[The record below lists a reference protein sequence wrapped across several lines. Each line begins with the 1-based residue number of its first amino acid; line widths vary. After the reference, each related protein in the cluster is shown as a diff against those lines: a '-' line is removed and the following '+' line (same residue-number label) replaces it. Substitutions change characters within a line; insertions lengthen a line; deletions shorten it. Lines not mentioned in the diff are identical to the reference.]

1 MPIVTPQQ
9 AQYYAHLLTSRSV
22 GDRLESLSQSLLS
35 AAVDINPHQVE
46 AALFAFRSPLSKGV
60 VLADEVGLGKTIEA
74 GLVIG
79 QYWAVGKRKII
90 VVCPASL
97 RKQWSAEL
105 TDKFGLP
112 NIIVDSRNFRQ
123 VGFGKNRIVVCS
135 YNFVARYK
143 VDILRRGFEL
153 AVVDEA
159 HKLRN
164 VYRQSA
170 KTAIAV
176 RDALSGTQKLLL
188 TATPF
193 QNSLMEL
200 YGLVS
205 IINPTLFGSEKA
217 FRSTYARGEENAEL
231 RRRIAPLFTRTLRRD
246 VREYINYTNRHALTQ
261 KFQAT
266 DTEQQLYS
274 ELSDF
279 LRRDDIYSV
288 PTQQRKLTTMIVRK
302 ILASSTYALIFTLT
316 HIRQRLQR
324 MLTTLRVEPL
334 IPDELIEA
342 ASEETELFEPFS
354 SASGEQT
361 CLLSRAA
368 EWCYGVE
375 PDELLEEDIA
385 EAAEES
391 DEVNPIRLKAE
402 IAILDRFIEM
412 ARGIDHDSKSDA
424 LLKALTKA
432 FKQQAAEGAPRK
444 AIIFTESTRTQ
455 DYLVRYLEAHGYA
468 GRLVIFNGRSSDPQT
483 TDIYN
488 RWCRRHPDRV
498 SGVRTADRRAA
509 VVDYFEHQADIMI
522 ATEAAAEGLNLQFCS
537 LVVNYDLPWNP
548 QRIEQRIGRCHRYG
562 QKHDVVVVNFI
573 NTRNFADVRVFNL
586 LSDKFHLFDD
596 VFGASDEVLG
606 RVDSLDI
613 ESRIYDI
620 YQQCRTEAEIQAAF
634 HKLQADMQAEID
646 ERMDSVRQEVLDHFD
661 IDVQEHLRMTHDT
674 TGLFLNR
681 YEYLFWELTKYVLHA
696 DASFDDEQH
705 TFHLQRKVAGCP
717 AGLYRLFSQQ
727 GDGIAYRLSH
737 PLAQHVLREALTL
750 PVNANGA
757 LSFSPQATKLN
768 VQMPDDLRYRSG
780 WLLLSRLQVD
790 SLDEEQ
796 HLLFTAFTDDGRFL
810 TQEECE
816 RLMLLGAQASLP
828 VFELTNEIQ
837 QKLQSNQQQHT
848 TATLHEIDSR
858 NTAYFRQEEER
869 IFNWERDMVDGLEV
883 EIKTIKNEI
892 LRTEREARNA
902 QTVAEK
908 LTLEKKVD
916 ELKRRRRRLRSEL
929 EEREDEVSEQRK
941 TMIRDLE
948 RRMIQNTAS
957 QDLFTI
963 RFTIE

>member
-1 MPIVTPQQ
+1 MPIITPYQ
-9 AQYYAHLLTSRSV
+9 AKYYAQMLTSRSV

-46 AALFAFRSPLSKGV
+46 AALFAFKSPLSKGV

-79 QYWAVGKRKII
+79 QYWAAGKRNII
-90 VVCPASL
+90 IVCPAAL

-105 TDKFGLP
+105 TEKFGLP
-112 NIIVDSRNFRQ
+112 NIIVDSRNYRQ
-123 VGFGKNRIVVCS
+123 TGFGNRCIVICS

-143 VDILRRGFEL
+143 VDILRQGFEL

-164 VYRQSA
+164 VYRSSA

-176 RDALSGTQKLLL
+176 SDALCGSKKLLL

-205 IINPTLFGSEKA
+205 IINPQLFGSEKT
-217 FRSTYARGEENAEL
+217 FRATYGKGDELPEL

-246 VREYINYTNRHALTQ
+246 VKEYINYTNRHALTQ

-266 DTEQQLYS
+266 DSEQQLYS
-274 ELSDF
+274 ELSEF

-288 PTQQRKLTTMIVRK
+288 PTQQRKLTTMIIRK

-316 HIRQRLQR
+316 HIQQRLQR
-324 MLTTLRVEPL
+324 MLKTLQVERFDPE
-334 IPDELIEA
+334 ELVDVA
-342 ASEETELFEPFS
+342 AEETEL
-354 SASGEQT
+354 
-361 CLLSRAA
+361 
-368 EWCYGVE
+368 YE
-375 PDELLEEDIA
+375 PDELLEEDIV
-385 EAAEES
+385 EGEE
-391 DEVNPIRLKAE
+391 EVNPVKLKAE
-402 IAILDRFIEM
+402 IAQIDRFIEM

-424 LLKALTKA
+424 LLKALAKA
-432 FKQQAAEGAPRK
+432 FKQQAEEGAPRK

-455 DYLVRYLEAHGYA
+455 TYLVQFLEAHGYA
-468 GRLVIFNGRSSDPQT
+468 GRLVIFNGRASDPQT

-498 SGVRTADRRAA
+498 SGVKTADRRAA

-537 LVVNYDLPWNP
+537 LVANYDLPWNP

-620 YQQCRTEAEIQAAF
+620 YQQCRTEAEIKAAF
-634 HKLQADMQAEID
+634 SRLQADMQAEID
-646 ERMDSVRQEVLDHFD
+646 ERMDSVRHEVLENFD

-681 YEYLFWELTKYVLHA
+681 YEYIFWELTKYVLHA
-696 DASFDDEQH
+696 DATFNDEQH
-705 TFHLQRKVAGCP
+705 TFMLKRPVAGSP
-717 AGLYRLFSQQ
+717 SGLYRLFSQQ

-737 PLAQHVLREALTL
+737 PLAQHVLNEALTT
-750 PVNANGA
+750 PVDTTGT
-757 LSFSPQATKLN
+757 LTFSPTTTQLN
-768 VQMPDDLRYRSG
+768 VQLPDDLRYRSG

-796 HLLFTAFTDDGRFL
+796 HLLFTSFTDDGRYL

-816 RLMLLGAQASLP
+816 RLMLLSGTQASSP
-828 VFELTNEIQ
+828 AAIEKATQE
-837 QKLQSNQQQHT
+837 KLQSNQQQHT
-848 TATLHEIDSR
+848 TATLREIDSR
-858 NTAYFRQEEER
+858 NTTYFKQEEDR
-869 IFNWERDMVDGLEV
+869 IFAWEHDMVDSLEM
-883 EIKTIKNEI
+883 EIKSIRNDI
-892 LRTEREARNA
+892 LRAERDARNA

-908 LTLEKKVD
+908 LTLEKKVE
-916 ELKRRRRRLRSEL
+916 ELKRKRRRLRNEL

-948 RRMIQNTAS
+948 KRMIQNTAS

-963 RFTIE
+963 RFTID

>member
-1 MPIVTPQQ
+1 MPTITAYQ
-9 AQYYAHLLTSRSV
+9 AQYYAQLLTSRSV

-46 AALFAFRSPLSKGV
+46 AALFAFKSPLSKGV

-79 QYWAVGKRKII
+79 QYWAAGKRNII
-90 VVCPASL
+90 IVCPAAL

-105 TDKFGLP
+105 TNKFGLP
-112 NIIVDSRNFRQ
+112 NIIVDSRNYRQ
-123 VGFGKNRIVVCS
+123 TGFGNRCIVICS

-143 VDILRRGFEL
+143 VDILRQGFEL

-164 VYRQSA
+164 VYRSSA

-176 RDALSGTQKLLL
+176 SDALSGSKKLLL

-205 IINPTLFGSEKA
+205 IINPQLFGSEKT
-217 FRSTYARGEENAEL
+217 FRATYGKGDELPEL

-246 VREYINYTNRHALTQ
+246 VKEYINYTNRHALTQ

-266 DTEQQLYS
+266 DSEQQLYS
-274 ELSDF
+274 ELSEF

-288 PTQQRKLTTMIVRK
+288 PTQQRKLTTMIIRK

-316 HIRQRLQR
+316 HIQQRLQR
-324 MLTTLRVEPL
+324 MLKTLQVERFDPE
-334 IPDELIEA
+334 ELVDISA
-342 ASEETELFEPFS
+342 EETEL
-354 SASGEQT
+354 
-361 CLLSRAA
+361 
-368 EWCYGVE
+368 YE
-375 PDELLEEDIA
+375 PDELLEEDIV
-385 EAAEES
+385 EGEE
-391 DEVNPIRLKAE
+391 EVNPVKLKAE
-402 IAILDRFIEM
+402 IAQIDRFIEM

-424 LLKALTKA
+424 LLKALAKA
-432 FKQQAAEGAPRK
+432 FKQQAEEGAPRK

-455 DYLVRYLEAHGYA
+455 TYLVQFLEAHGYA
-468 GRLVIFNGRSSDPQT
+468 GRLVIFNGRASDPQT
-483 TDIYN
+483 TDVYN

-498 SGVRTADRRAA
+498 SGVKTADRRAA
-509 VVDYFEHQADIMI
+509 VVYYFEHQADIMI

-620 YQQCRTEAEIQAAF
+620 YQQCRTEAEIKAAF
-634 HKLQADMQAEID
+634 SRLQADMQAEID
-646 ERMDSVRQEVLDHFD
+646 ERMDSVRHEVLENFD

-681 YEYLFWELTKYVLHA
+681 YEYIFWELTKYVLHV
-696 DASFDDEQH
+696 DATFNDEQH
-705 TFHLQRKVAGCP
+705 TFMLKKPVAGSP
-717 AGLYRLFSQQ
+717 SGLYRLFSQQ

-737 PLAQHVLREALTL
+737 PLAQHVLNEALTT
-750 PVNANGA
+750 PVDATGT
-757 LSFSPQATKLN
+757 LTFSPTTTQLN
-768 VQMPDDLRYRSG
+768 VQLPDDLRYRSG

-796 HLLFTAFTDDGRFL
+796 HLLFTAFTDDGRYL

-816 RLMLLGAQASLP
+816 RLMLLSGTQASSP
-828 VFELTNEIQ
+828 AAIEKATQE
-837 QKLQSNQQQHT
+837 KLQSNQQQHT
-848 TATLHEIDSR
+848 TATLREIDSR
-858 NTAYFRQEEER
+858 NTTYFKQEEDR
-869 IFNWERDMVDGLEV
+869 IFAWEHDMVDSLEM
-883 EIKTIKNEI
+883 EIKSIRNDI
-892 LRTEREARNA
+892 LRAERDARNA

-908 LTLEKKVD
+908 LTLEKKVE
-916 ELKRRRRRLRSEL
+916 ELKRKRRRLRNEL

-948 RRMIQNTAS
+948 KRMIQNTAS
-957 QDLFTI
+957 QDLFAI

>member
-1 MPIVTPQQ
+1 MPIITPQQ
-9 AQYYAHLLTSRSV
+9 AKYYAQLLTSRSV

-79 QYWAVGKRKII
+79 QYWAAGKRNII
-90 VVCPASL
+90 IVCPAAL

-112 NIIVDSRNFRQ
+112 NIIVDSRNYRQ
-123 VGFGKNRIVVCS
+123 VGFGKRCIVICS

-143 VDILRRGFEL
+143 VDILRQGFEL

-164 VYRQSA
+164 VYRSSA

-176 RDALSGTQKLLL
+176 SDALSGSKKLLL

-205 IINPTLFGSEKA
+205 IINPQLFGSEKS
-217 FRSTYARGEENAEL
+217 FRATYGKGDELPEL

-266 DTEQQLYS
+266 DIEQQLYS
-274 ELSDF
+274 ELSEF
-279 LRRDDIYSV
+279 LRRDDIYSI
-288 PTQQRKLTTMIVRK
+288 PSQQRKLTTMIIRK

-316 HIRQRLQR
+316 HISQRLQR
-324 MLTTLRVEPL
+324 MLKTLQVERLNPE
-334 IPDELIEA
+334 ELVDIA
-342 ASEETELFEPFS
+342 AEETELYEP
-354 SASGEQT
+354 E
-361 CLLSRAA
+361 
-368 EWCYGVE
+368 
-375 PDELLEEDIA
+375 ELLDEDVVDDN
-385 EAAEES
+385 E
-391 DEVNPIRLKAE
+391 EVNPIKLKAE
-402 IAILDRFIEM
+402 ITQIERFIEM

-432 FKQQAAEGAPRK
+432 FKQQAVEGAPRK

-455 DYLVRYLEAHGYA
+455 AYLVQFLEAHGYA
-468 GRLVIFNGRSSDPQT
+468 GRLVIFNGRATDPQT

-488 RWCRRHPDRV
+488 RWCRLHPDRV
-498 SGVRTADRRAA
+498 SGVKTADRRAA

-620 YQQCRTEAEIQAAF
+620 YQQCRTEAEIKAAF
-634 HKLQADMQAEID
+634 SRLQADMQAEID
-646 ERMDSVRQEVLDHFD
+646 ERLDSVRHEVLENFD

-681 YEYLFWELTKYVLHA
+681 YEYIFWELTKYVLHA
-696 DASFDDEQH
+696 DATFNDEQH
-705 TFHLQRKVAGCP
+705 TFILQKPMAGSP

-737 PLAQHVLREALTL
+737 PLAQHVLTEALTIL
-750 PVNANGA
+750 FDTAGT
-757 LSFSPQATKLN
+757 LRFSPSTTRLN
-768 VQMPDDLRYRSG
+768 VQLPDDLRYRSG
-780 WLLLSRLQVD
+780 WMLLSCLQVD

-810 TQEECE
+810 TQEQCE
-816 RLMLLGAQASLP
+816 RLMLLGATTESPQT
-828 VFELTNEIQ
+828 LTSEVQ

-848 TATLHEIDSR
+848 SATLREIDSR
-858 NTAYFRQEEER
+858 NTTYFKQEEDR
-869 IFNWERDMVDGLEV
+869 IFAWEHDMVDSLEV
-883 EIKTIKNEI
+883 EIKSIRNEI
-892 LRTEREARNA
+892 LRAERDARNA

-908 LTLEKKVD
+908 LTLEKKVE
-916 ELKRRRRRLRSEL
+916 ELKRKRRRLRNEL

-948 RRMIQNTAS
+948 KRMIQSTAS

-963 RFTIE
+963 RFTID

>member
-1 MPIVTPQQ
+1 MPIITPYQ
-9 AQYYAHLLTSRSV
+9 AKYYAQMLTSRSV

-79 QYWAVGKRKII
+79 QYWASGKRKII
-90 VVCPASL
+90 VVCPAAL

-112 NIIVDSRNFRQ
+112 NIIVDSRNYRTT
-123 VGFGKNRIVVCS
+123 GFGKKSIVVCS

-143 VDILRRGFEL
+143 VDILRQGFEL

-164 VYRQSA
+164 VYRSSA

-176 RDALSGTQKLLL
+176 RDALDGTKKLLL

-205 IINPTLFGSEKA
+205 IINPQLFGSEKS
-217 FRSTYARGEENAEL
+217 FRATYGKGDELPEL

-246 VREYINYTNRHALTQ
+246 VKEYINYTNRHALTQ
-261 KFQAT
+261 KFSAT
-266 DTEQQLYS
+266 DVEQQLYS

-279 LRRDDIYSV
+279 LRCDDIYSV
-288 PTQQRKLTTMIVRK
+288 PAQQRRLTTMIIRK
-302 ILASSTYALIFTLT
+302 ILASSTFALIFTLT

-324 MLTTLRVEPL
+324 MLKSLHYEQFNPE
-334 IPDELIEA
+334 ELVDIEA
-342 ASEETELFEPFS
+342 DENELYENEE
-354 SASGEQT
+354 
-361 CLLSRAA
+361 
-368 EWCYGVE
+368 V
-375 PDELLEEDIA
+375 LEEDFVDDF
-385 EAAEES
+385 
-391 DEVNPIRLKAE
+391 DEVNPTRLKAE
-402 IAILDRFIEM
+402 IALIDRFIEM

-432 FKQQAAEGAPRK
+432 FKQQAEEGAARK

-455 DYLVRYLEAHGYA
+455 AYLVQFLETHGYA
-468 GRLVIFNGRSSDPQT
+468 GKIVTFNGRASDPQT

-488 RWCRRHPDRV
+488 HWCRRYPERV

-562 QKHDVVVVNFI
+562 QKYDVVVVNFI
-573 NTRNFADVRVFNL
+573 NTRNFADVRVFKL
-586 LSDKFHLFDD
+586 LSEKFHLFDD

-613 ESRIYDI
+613 ESRIYEI
-620 YQQCRTEAEIQAAF
+620 YQQCRTEEEIKVAF
-634 HKLQADMQAEID
+634 NRLQKDMQSEID
-646 ERMDSVRQEVLDHFD
+646 ERMDTVRHEVLEHFD
-661 IDVQEHLRMTHDT
+661 IDVQEHLRMTHDS

-681 YEYLFWELTKYVLHA
+681 YEYLFWELTKYVLHSLA
-696 DASFDDEQH
+696 DFDDEQH
-705 TFHLQRKVAGCP
+705 TFTLHHSLAGCQ

-737 PLAQHVLREALTL
+737 PLAQHVLHKAITL
-750 PVNANGA
+750 PLDANGM
-757 LSFSPQATKLN
+757 LTFSPAATRLN
-768 VQMPDDLRYRSG
+768 VQMPDDLRYHSG
-780 WLLLSRLQVD
+780 WMLLSRLQVD

-796 HLLFTAFTDDGRFL
+796 HLLFTAVTDEGRFL
-810 TQEECE
+810 TQEESE
-816 RLMLLGAQASLP
+816 RLMLLVAQTSKP
-828 VFELTNEIQ
+828 VAVTDKVKQ
-837 QKLQSNQQQHT
+837 QLQSNQQQHA
-848 TATLHEIDSR
+848 TATLRDIENR
-858 NTAYFRQEEER
+858 NTQYFKLEEER
-869 IFNWERDMVDGLEV
+869 IFNWEHDMLDSLEV
-883 EIKTIKNEI
+883 EIKAVRNEI

-902 QTVAEK
+902 ETMAEK

-916 ELKRRRRRLRSEL
+916 ELKRKRRRLRGEL
-929 EEREDEVSEQRK
+929 EDREDEVSQQRK
-941 TMIRDLE
+941 NMIHELE
-948 RRMIQNTAS
+948 RRMIKTSNK
-957 QDLFTI
+957 QDLFII

>member
-9 AQYYAHLLTSRSV
+9 AQYYAQLLTSRSV

-105 TDKFGLP
+105 TDKFGIP
-112 NIIVDSRNFRQ
+112 NIIVDSRNYRQ
-123 VGFGKNRIVVCS
+123 VGFGNRTIVVCS

-324 MLTTLRVEPL
+324 MLTTLKVEPL

-342 ASEETELFEPFS
+342 AAEETEI
-354 SASGEQT
+354 
-361 CLLSRAA
+361 
-368 EWCYGVE
+368 YE

-385 EAAEES
+385 EAAEDS
-391 DEVNPIRLKAE
+391 DEVNPVRLKAE
-402 IAILDRFIEM
+402 IATLDRFIEM
-412 ARGIDHDSKSDA
+412 ARSIDHDSKSDA

-488 RWCRRHPDRV
+488 RWCRLHPDRV

-620 YQQCRTEAEIQAAF
+620 YQQCRTEEEIKRAF
-634 HKLQADMQAEID
+634 QKLQTDMQAEID
-646 ERMDSVRQEVLDHFD
+646 ERMDTVRQEVLDHFD

-681 YEYLFWELTKYVLHA
+681 HEYIFWELTKYVLHSVA
-696 DASFDDEQH
+696 TFDDEQH
-705 TFHLQRKVAGCP
+705 TFHLQRSVAGCP

-737 PLAQHVLREALTL
+737 PLAQHVLHEALTL
-750 PVNANGA
+750 PVDANGA
-757 LSFSPQATKLN
+757 LTFSPHATKLN

-828 VFELTNEIQ
+828 VSEPTKETQ
-837 QKLQSNQQQHT
+837 EKLQSNQQQHT

-916 ELKRRRRRLRSEL
+916 ELKRRRRRLRSDL
-929 EEREDEVSEQRK
+929 EEREDEVGEQRK

>member
-1 MPIVTPQQ
+1 MSIITPQQ
-9 AQYYAHLLTSRSV
+9 AQYYAQLLTSRSV

-74 GLVIG
+74 GLVMG
-79 QYWAVGKRKII
+79 QYWAAGKRNII
-90 VVCPASL
+90 IVCPAAL

-112 NIIVDSRNFRQ
+112 NIIVDSRNYRQ
-123 VGFGKNRIVVCS
+123 VGFGKRCIVICS

-143 VDILRRGFEL
+143 VDILRQGFEL

-164 VYRQSA
+164 VYRSSA

-176 RDALSGTQKLLL
+176 RDALSGSKKLLL

-205 IINPTLFGSEKA
+205 IINPQLFGSEKS
-217 FRSTYARGEENAEL
+217 FRATYGKGDELPEL

-266 DTEQQLYS
+266 DIEQQLYS
-274 ELSDF
+274 ELSEF
-279 LRRDDIYSV
+279 LRRDDIYSI
-288 PTQQRKLTTMIVRK
+288 PSQQRKLTTMIIRK

-316 HIRQRLQR
+316 HISQRLQR
-324 MLTTLRVEPL
+324 MLKTLQVERLNPE
-334 IPDELIEA
+334 ELVDIA
-342 ASEETELFEPFS
+342 AEETELYEP
-354 SASGEQT
+354 E
-361 CLLSRAA
+361 
-368 EWCYGVE
+368 
-375 PDELLEEDIA
+375 ELLDEDVVDDN
-385 EAAEES
+385 E
-391 DEVNPIRLKAE
+391 EVNPVKLKAE
-402 IAILDRFIEM
+402 ITQIERFIEM

-432 FKQQAAEGAPRK
+432 FKQQAVEGAPRK

-455 DYLVRYLEAHGYA
+455 AYLVQFLDAHGYA
-468 GRLVIFNGRSSDPQT
+468 GRLVIFNGRATDPQT
-483 TDIYN
+483 TEIYN
-488 RWCRRHPDRV
+488 RWCRLHPDRV
-498 SGVRTADRRAA
+498 SGVKTADRRAA

-522 ATEAAAEGLNLQFCS
+522 STEAAAEGLNLQFCS

-620 YQQCRTEAEIQAAF
+620 YQQCRTEAEIKAAF
-634 HKLQADMQAEID
+634 SRLQADMQAEID
-646 ERMDSVRQEVLDHFD
+646 ERMDSVRHEVLENFD

-681 YEYLFWELTKYVLHA
+681 YEYIFWELTKYVLHA
-696 DASFDDEQH
+696 DATFNDEQH
-705 TFHLQRKVAGCP
+705 TFMLKKPVAGSP
-717 AGLYRLFSQQ
+717 SGLYRLFSQQ

-737 PLAQHVLREALTL
+737 PLAQHVLTEALTIPFDATGSL
-750 PVNANGA
+750 R
-757 LSFSPQATKLN
+757 FSPSTTRLN
-768 VQMPDDLRYRSG
+768 VQLPDDLRYRSG
-780 WLLLSRLQVD
+780 WMLLSCLQVD

-810 TQEECE
+810 TQEQCE
-816 RLMLLGAQASLP
+816 RLMLLGATMESPQT
-828 VFELTNEIQ
+828 LTPEVQ
-837 QKLQSNQQQHT
+837 QKLQSNQQQHA
-848 TATLHEIDSR
+848 TATLREIDSR
-858 NTAYFRQEEER
+858 NTTFFKQEEDR
-869 IFNWERDMVDGLEV
+869 IFAWEHDMVDSLEV
-883 EIKTIKNEI
+883 EIKSIRNEI
-892 LRTEREARNA
+892 LRAERDARNA

-908 LTLEKKVD
+908 LTLEKKVE
-916 ELKRRRRRLRSEL
+916 ELKRKRRRLRNEL

-948 RRMIQNTAS
+948 KRMIQNTES

-963 RFTIE
+963 RFTID

>member
-1 MPIVTPQQ
+1 MPIITPQQ
-9 AQYYAHLLTSRSV
+9 AKYYAQLLTSRSV

-79 QYWAVGKRKII
+79 QYWAAGKRNII
-90 VVCPASL
+90 IVCPAAL

-112 NIIVDSRNFRQ
+112 NIIVDSRNYRQ
-123 VGFGKNRIVVCS
+123 VGFGKQCIVICS

-164 VYRQSA
+164 VYRNSA

-176 RDALSGTQKLLL
+176 RDALSGSKKLLL

-205 IINPTLFGSEKA
+205 IINPQLFGSEKS
-217 FRSTYARGEENAEL
+217 FRATYGKGDELPEL
-231 RRRIAPLFTRTLRRD
+231 RRRIAPLFTRTMRRD

-266 DTEQQLYS
+266 DIEQQLYS
-274 ELSDF
+274 ELSEF
-279 LRRDDIYSV
+279 LRRDDIYSI
-288 PTQQRKLTTMIVRK
+288 PSQQRKLTTMIIRK

-316 HIRQRLQR
+316 HISQRLQR
-324 MLTTLRVEPL
+324 MLKTLQVERLNPE
-334 IPDELIEA
+334 ELVDIA
-342 ASEETELFEPFS
+342 AEETELYEP
-354 SASGEQT
+354 E
-361 CLLSRAA
+361 
-368 EWCYGVE
+368 
-375 PDELLEEDIA
+375 ELLDEDVVDDN
-385 EAAEES
+385 E
-391 DEVNPIRLKAE
+391 EVNPVKLKAE
-402 IAILDRFIEM
+402 ITQIERFIEM

-432 FKQQAAEGAPRK
+432 FKQQAEEGAPRK

-455 DYLVRYLEAHGYA
+455 AYLVNFLEAHGYA
-468 GRLVIFNGRSSDPQT
+468 GRLVIFNGRASDPQT

-488 RWCRRHPDRV
+488 RWCRYHPERV
-498 SGVRTADRRAA
+498 SGVKTADRRAA

-586 LSDKFHLFDD
+586 LSDKFHLFDN

-606 RVDSLDI
+606 RVESLDI

-620 YQQCRTEAEIQAAF
+620 YQQCRTEAEIKAAF
-634 HKLQADMQAEID
+634 SRLQADMQAEID
-646 ERMDSVRQEVLDHFD
+646 ERMDSVRHEVLENFD

-681 YEYLFWELTKYVLHA
+681 YEYIFWELTKYVLHA
-696 DASFDDEQH
+696 DATFNDEQH
-705 TFHLQRKVAGCP
+705 TFMLKKPVAGSP
-717 AGLYRLFSQQ
+717 SGLYRLFSQQ

-737 PLAQHVLREALTL
+737 PLAQHVLNEALTIPFDTTGTL
-750 PVNANGA
+750 R
-757 LSFSPQATKLN
+757 FSPSTTPLN
-768 VQMPDDLRYRSG
+768 VQLPDDLRYRSG
-780 WLLLSRLQVD
+780 WMLLSCLQVD

-796 HLLFTAFTDDGRFL
+796 HLLFTAFTDNGRFL
-810 TQEECE
+810 TQEQCE
-816 RLMLLGAQASLP
+816 RLMLLGATMESPQT
-828 VFELTNEIQ
+828 LTSEVQ

-848 TATLHEIDSR
+848 TATLREIDSR
-858 NTAYFRQEEER
+858 NTTYFKQEEDR
-869 IFNWERDMVDGLEV
+869 IFAWEHDMVDSLEV
-883 EIKTIKNEI
+883 EIKSIRNEI
-892 LRTEREARNA
+892 LRAERDARNA

-908 LTLEKKVD
+908 LTLEKKVE
-916 ELKRRRRRLRSEL
+916 ELKRKRRRLRNEL

-948 RRMIQNTAS
+948 KRMIQNTAS

-963 RFTIE
+963 RFTID

>member
-1 MPIVTPQQ
+1 MPIITPQQ
-9 AQYYAHLLTSRSV
+9 AQYYAQLLTSRSV

-35 AAVDINPHQVE
+35 ASVDINPHQVE
-46 AALFAFRSPLSKGV
+46 AALFAFKSPLSKGV

-79 QYWAVGKRKII
+79 QYWAAGKRNII
-90 VVCPASL
+90 IVCPAAL

-112 NIIVDSRNFRQ
+112 NIIVDSRNYRQ
-123 VGFGKNRIVVCS
+123 VGFSNRRIVICS
-135 YNFVARYK
+135 YNFVAHYK
-143 VDILRRGFEL
+143 VDVLRQGFEL

-164 VYRQSA
+164 VYRSSA

-176 RDALSGTQKLLL
+176 SDALSGSKKLLL

-205 IINPTLFGSEKA
+205 IINPQLFGSEKT
-217 FRSTYARGEENAEL
+217 FRATYGKGDELPEL

-246 VREYINYTNRHALTQ
+246 VKEYINYTNRHALTQ

-266 DTEQQLYS
+266 DSEQQLYS
-274 ELSDF
+274 ELSEF

-288 PTQQRKLTTMIVRK
+288 PSQQRKLTTMIIRK

-316 HIRQRLQR
+316 HIQQRLQR
-324 MLTTLRVEPL
+324 MLKTLQVERFDPE
-334 IPDELIEA
+334 ELVDVA
-342 ASEETELFEPFS
+342 AEETEL
-354 SASGEQT
+354 
-361 CLLSRAA
+361 
-368 EWCYGVE
+368 YE
-375 PDELLEEDIA
+375 PDELLEEDIV
-385 EAAEES
+385 EDEE
-391 DEVNPIRLKAE
+391 EVNPVKLKAE
-402 IAILDRFIEM
+402 IVQIDRFIEM

-424 LLKALTKA
+424 LLKALAKA
-432 FKQQAAEGAPRK
+432 FKQQAEEGAPRK

-455 DYLVRYLEAHGYA
+455 TYLVQFLEAHGYA
-468 GRLVIFNGRSSDPQT
+468 GRLVIFNGRASDPQT

-498 SGVRTADRRAA
+498 SGVKTADRRAA

-620 YQQCRTEAEIQAAF
+620 YQQCRTEAEIKAAF
-634 HKLQADMQAEID
+634 SRLQADMQAEID
-646 ERMDSVRQEVLDHFD
+646 ERMDSVRHEVLENFD

-681 YEYLFWELTKYVLHA
+681 YEYIFWELTKYVLHA
-696 DASFDDEQH
+696 DAIFNDEQH
-705 TFHLQRKVAGCP
+705 TFMLKKSVAGSP
-717 AGLYRLFSQQ
+717 SGLYRLFSQQ

-737 PLAQHVLREALTL
+737 PLAQHVLNEALTT
-750 PVNANGA
+750 PVDATGA
-757 LSFSPQATKLN
+757 LAFSPTTTQLN
-768 VQMPDDLRYRSG
+768 VQLPDDLRYRSG

-796 HLLFTAFTDDGRFL
+796 HLLFTAFTDDGRYL

-816 RLMLLGAQASLP
+816 RLMLLSGTQTSSPAAIEKATQ
-828 VFELTNEIQ
+828 E
-837 QKLQSNQQQHT
+837 KLQSNQQQHT
-848 TATLHEIDSR
+848 TATLREIDSR
-858 NTAYFRQEEER
+858 NTTYFKQEEDR
-869 IFNWERDMVDGLEV
+869 IFAWEHDMVDSLEM
-883 EIKTIKNEI
+883 EIKSIRNDI
-892 LRTEREARNA
+892 LRAERDARNA

-908 LTLEKKVD
+908 LTLEKKVE
-916 ELKRRRRRLRSEL
+916 ELKRKRRRLRNEL

-948 RRMIQNTAS
+948 KRMIQNTAS

-963 RFTIE
+963 RFTID

>member
-1 MPIVTPQQ
+1 MPIITPQQ
-9 AQYYAHLLTSRSV
+9 AQYYAQLLTSRSV

-35 AAVDINPHQVE
+35 ASVDINPHQVE
-46 AALFAFRSPLSKGV
+46 AALFAFKSPLSKGV

-79 QYWAVGKRKII
+79 QYWAAGKRNII
-90 VVCPASL
+90 IVCPAAL

-112 NIIVDSRNFRQ
+112 NIIVDSRNYRQ
-123 VGFGKNRIVVCS
+123 VGFSNRRIVICS
-135 YNFVARYK
+135 YNFVAHYK
-143 VDILRRGFEL
+143 VDVLRQGFEL

-164 VYRQSA
+164 VYRSSA

-176 RDALSGTQKLLL
+176 SDALSGSKKLLL

-205 IINPTLFGSEKA
+205 IINPQLFGSEKT
-217 FRSTYARGEENAEL
+217 FRATYGKGDELPEL

-246 VREYINYTNRHALTQ
+246 VKEYINYTNRHALTQ

-266 DTEQQLYS
+266 DSEQQLYS
-274 ELSDF
+274 ELSEF

-288 PTQQRKLTTMIVRK
+288 PTQQRKLTTMIIRK

-316 HIRQRLQR
+316 HIQQRLQR
-324 MLTTLRVEPL
+324 MLKTLQVERFDPE
-334 IPDELIEA
+334 ELVDVA
-342 ASEETELFEPFS
+342 AEETEL
-354 SASGEQT
+354 
-361 CLLSRAA
+361 
-368 EWCYGVE
+368 YE
-375 PDELLEEDIA
+375 PDELLEEDIV
-385 EAAEES
+385 EGEE
-391 DEVNPIRLKAE
+391 EVNPVKLKAE
-402 IAILDRFIEM
+402 IAQIDRFIEM

-424 LLKALTKA
+424 LLKALAKA
-432 FKQQAAEGAPRK
+432 FKQQAEEGAPRK

-455 DYLVRYLEAHGYA
+455 TYLVQFLEAHGYA
-468 GRLVIFNGRSSDPQT
+468 GRLVIFNGRASDPQT

-498 SGVRTADRRAA
+498 SGVKTADRRAA

-620 YQQCRTEAEIQAAF
+620 YQQCRTEAEIKAAF
-634 HKLQADMQAEID
+634 SRLQADMQAEID
-646 ERMDSVRQEVLDHFD
+646 ERMDSVRHEVLENFD

-681 YEYLFWELTKYVLHA
+681 YEYIFWELTKYVLHA
-696 DASFDDEQH
+696 DATFNDEQH
-705 TFHLQRKVAGCP
+705 TFMLKKPVAGSP
-717 AGLYRLFSQQ
+717 SGLYRLFSQQ

-737 PLAQHVLREALTL
+737 PLAQHVLNEALTT
-750 PVNANGA
+750 PVDATGA
-757 LSFSPQATKLN
+757 LAFSPSTTQLN
-768 VQMPDDLRYRSG
+768 VQLPDDLRYRSG

-796 HLLFTAFTDDGRFL
+796 HLLFTAFTDDGRYL

-816 RLMLLGAQASLP
+816 RLMLLSGTQASSP
-828 VFELTNEIQ
+828 AAIEKATQE
-837 QKLQSNQQQHT
+837 KLQSNQQQHT
-848 TATLHEIDSR
+848 TATLREIDSR
-858 NTAYFRQEEER
+858 NTTYFKQEEDR
-869 IFNWERDMVDGLEV
+869 IFAWEHDMVDSLEM
-883 EIKTIKNEI
+883 EIKSIRNDI
-892 LRTEREARNA
+892 LRAERDARNA

-908 LTLEKKVD
+908 LTLEKKVE
-916 ELKRRRRRLRSEL
+916 ELKRKRRRLRNEL

-948 RRMIQNTAS
+948 KRMIQNTAS

-963 RFTIE
+963 RFTID

>member
-1 MPIVTPQQ
+1 MPIITPYQ
-9 AQYYAHLLTSRSV
+9 AKYYAHLLTSRSV

-79 QYWAVGKRKII
+79 QYWASGKRKII
-90 VVCPASL
+90 VVCPAAL

-105 TDKFGLP
+105 SDKFGLP
-112 NIIVDSRNFRQ
+112 NIIVDSRNYRTT
-123 VGFGKNRIVVCS
+123 GFGKKSIVICS

-143 VDILRRGFEL
+143 VDILRQGFEL
-153 AVVDEA
+153 TVVDEA
-159 HKLRN
+159 HKLCN
-164 VYRQSA
+164 VYRSSA

-176 RDALSGTQKLLL
+176 KDALDGTKKLLL

-205 IINPTLFGSEKA
+205 IINPQLFGNEKS
-217 FRSTYARGEENAEL
+217 FRTTYGKGDELPEL

-246 VREYINYTNRHALTQ
+246 VKEYINYTNRHALTQ
-261 KFQAT
+261 KFSAT
-266 DTEQQLYS
+266 DVEQQLYG
-274 ELSDF
+274 ELSEF

-288 PTQQRKLTTMIVRK
+288 PAQQRRLTTMIIRK
-302 ILASSTYALIFTLT
+302 ILASSTYALIFTLN

-324 MLTTLRVEPL
+324 MLTTLRVEQFDPE
-334 IPDELIEA
+334 ELIDVA
-342 ASEETELFEPFS
+342 AEETEL
-354 SASGEQT
+354 
-361 CLLSRAA
+361 
-368 EWCYGVE
+368 YE
-375 PDELLEEDIA
+375 PDEILEEDFVDDT
-385 EAAEES
+385 
-391 DEVNPIRLKAE
+391 DEVNSTRLKAE
-402 IAILDRFIEM
+402 IALIDHFIDM
-412 ARGIDHDSKSDA
+412 ARGIDHDSKSEA
-424 LLKALTKA
+424 LLKALSKA
-432 FKQQAAEGAPRK
+432 FKQQAAANAPRK

-455 DYLVRYLEAHGYA
+455 AYLVQYLEAHGYA
-468 GRLVIFNGRSSDPQT
+468 GKIVTFNGRASDPQT

-498 SGVRTADRRAA
+498 SGVKTADRRAA

-537 LVVNYDLPWNP
+537 LVVNYDLTWNP

-586 LSDKFHLFDD
+586 LSEKFHLFDD

-620 YQQCRTEAEIQAAF
+620 YQQCRTEEEIKAAF
-634 HKLQADMQAEID
+634 NLLQNDMQAEID
-646 ERMDSVRQEVLDHFD
+646 ERMDTVRHEVLEHFD
-661 IDVQEHLRMTHDT
+661 IDVQEHLRMTHDS

-681 YEYLFWELTKYVLHA
+681 YEYLFWELTKYVLHGEA
-696 DASFDDEQH
+696 DFDDEQH
-705 TFHLQRKVAGCP
+705 TFTLHHSVAGSP
-717 AGLYRLFSQQ
+717 AGRYRLFSQQ

-737 PLAQHVLREALTL
+737 SLAQHVLHEAITIPLD
-750 PVNANGA
+750 ANGM
-757 LSFSPQATKLN
+757 LTFSPSATHLN
-768 VQMPDDLRYRSG
+768 VQMPDDLRYHSG
-780 WLLLSRLQVD
+780 WMLLSRLQVD

-796 HLLFTAFTDDGRFL
+796 HLLFTAVTDDGRFL
-810 TQEECE
+810 TQEESE
-816 RLMLLGAQASLP
+816 RLMLLCGTQASSP
-828 VFELTNEIQ
+828 AVISDEVMQ
-837 QKLQSNQQQHT
+837 QLQSNQQQHT
-848 TATLHEIDSR
+848 TATLRDIENR
-858 NTAYFRQEEER
+858 NTQYFKQEEER
-869 IFNWERDMVDGLEV
+869 IFNWEHDMLDSIEV
-883 EIKTIKNEI
+883 EIKSVRNEI

-902 QTVAEK
+902 ETIAEK

-916 ELKRRRRRLRSEL
+916 ELKRKRRRLRGEL
-929 EEREDEVSEQRK
+929 EDREDEVSQQRK
-941 TMIRDLE
+941 TMIHELE
-948 RRMIQNTAS
+948 QRMIRTTDK
-957 QDLFTI
+957 QDLFII
-963 RFTIE
+963 RFNIE

>member
-1 MPIVTPQQ
+1 MPIITPQQ
-9 AQYYAHLLTSRSV
+9 AKYYAQLLTSRSV

-79 QYWAVGKRKII
+79 QYWAAGKRNII
-90 VVCPASL
+90 IVCPAAL

-112 NIIVDSRNFRQ
+112 NIIVDSRNYRQ
-123 VGFGKNRIVVCS
+123 VGFGKRCIVICS

-143 VDILRRGFEL
+143 VDILRQGFEL

-164 VYRQSA
+164 VYRSSA

-176 RDALSGTQKLLL
+176 SDALSGSKKLLL

-205 IINPTLFGSEKA
+205 IINPQLFGSEKS
-217 FRSTYARGEENAEL
+217 FRATYGKGDELPEL

-266 DTEQQLYS
+266 DIEQQLYS
-274 ELSDF
+274 ELSEF
-279 LRRDDIYSV
+279 LRRDDIYSI
-288 PTQQRKLTTMIVRK
+288 PSQQRKLTTMIIRK

-324 MLTTLRVEPL
+324 MLKTLQVERLNPE
-334 IPDELIEA
+334 ELVDIA
-342 ASEETELFEPFS
+342 AEETELYEP
-354 SASGEQT
+354 E
-361 CLLSRAA
+361 
-368 EWCYGVE
+368 
-375 PDELLEEDIA
+375 ELLDEDVVDDN
-385 EAAEES
+385 E
-391 DEVNPIRLKAE
+391 EVNPVKLKAE
-402 IAILDRFIEM
+402 ITQIERFIEM

-432 FKQQAAEGAPRK
+432 FKQQAVEGAPRK

-455 DYLVRYLEAHGYA
+455 AYLVHFLEAHGYA
-468 GRLVIFNGRSSDPQT
+468 GRLVIFNGRATDPQT
-483 TDIYN
+483 TEIYN
-488 RWCRRHPDRV
+488 RWCRLHPDRV
-498 SGVRTADRRAA
+498 SGVKTADRRAA

-620 YQQCRTEAEIQAAF
+620 YQQCRTEAEIKVAF
-634 HKLQADMQAEID
+634 SRLQADMQAEID
-646 ERMDSVRQEVLDHFD
+646 ERMDSVRHEVLENFD

-681 YEYLFWELTKYVLHA
+681 YEYIFWELTKYVLHA
-696 DASFDDEQH
+696 DATFNDEQH
-705 TFHLQRKVAGCP
+705 TFMLKKPMAGSP
-717 AGLYRLFSQQ
+717 SGLYRLFSQQ

-737 PLAQHVLREALTL
+737 PLAQHVLNEALTIPFDSTGTL
-750 PVNANGA
+750 R
-757 LSFSPQATKLN
+757 FSPSTTRLN
-768 VQMPDDLRYRSG
+768 VQLPDDLRYRSG
-780 WLLLSRLQVD
+780 WMLLSCLQVD

-810 TQEECE
+810 TQEQCE
-816 RLMLLGAQASLP
+816 RLMLLMATMESPQN
-828 VFELTNEIQ
+828 LTSEVQ
-837 QKLQSNQQQHT
+837 QKLQSNQQQHA
-848 TATLHEIDSR
+848 TATLREIDSR
-858 NTAYFRQEEER
+858 NTTYFKQEEDR
-869 IFNWERDMVDGLEV
+869 IFAWEHDMVDSLEV
-883 EIKTIKNEI
+883 EIKSIRNEI
-892 LRTEREARNA
+892 LRAERDARNA

-908 LTLEKKVD
+908 LTLEKKVE
-916 ELKRRRRRLRSEL
+916 ELKRKRRRLRNEL

-948 RRMIQNTAS
+948 KRMIQNTKS

-963 RFTIE
+963 RFTID

>member
-1 MPIVTPQQ
+1 MPAISPYQ
-9 AQYYAHLLTSRSV
+9 AHYFAQLLSSHSV
-22 GDRLESLSQSLLS
+22 GNRLESLSQSLLS

-46 AALFAFRSPLSKGV
+46 AALFAFKSPLSKGV

-79 QYWAVGKRKII
+79 QYWASGKRNII
-90 VVCPASL
+90 IVCPAAL

-112 NIIVDSRNFRQ
+112 NIIVDSRNYRQ
-123 VGFGKNRIVVCS
+123 VGFGKRCIVICS

-143 VDILRRGFEL
+143 VDILRQGFEL

-164 VYRQSA
+164 VYRSSA

-176 RDALSGTQKLLL
+176 SDALSGSKKLLL

-205 IINPTLFGSEKA
+205 IINPHLFGSEKS
-217 FRSTYARGEENAEL
+217 FRAKYGKGDELPDL

-266 DTEQQLYS
+266 DNEQQLYN
-274 ELSDF
+274 ELSEF

-288 PTQQRKLTTMIVRK
+288 PTQQRRLTTMIIRK

-316 HIRQRLQR
+316 HIQQRLQR
-324 MLTTLRVEPL
+324 MLKNLQVELLNPE
-334 IPDELIEA
+334 ELVDIA
-342 ASEETELFEPFS
+342 AEETEL
-354 SASGEQT
+354 
-361 CLLSRAA
+361 
-368 EWCYGVE
+368 YE
-375 PDELLEEDIA
+375 PDELLEEDIV
-385 EAAEES
+385 EGEE
-391 DEVNPIRLKAE
+391 EVNPVKLKAE
-402 IAILDRFIEM
+402 IAQIDRFIEM

-424 LLKALTKA
+424 LLKALAKA
-432 FKQQAAEGAPRK
+432 FKQQAEEGAPRK

-455 DYLVRYLEAHGYA
+455 AYLVNFLEAHGYA
-468 GRLVIFNGRSSDPQT
+468 GRLVIFNGRASDPQT

-488 RWCRRHPDRV
+488 RWCRYHPDRV
-498 SGVRTADRRAA
+498 SGVKTADRRAA

-562 QKHDVVVVNFI
+562 QKYDVVVVNFI

-606 RVDSLDI
+606 RVDSIDI
-613 ESRIYDI
+613 ENRIYEI
-620 YQQCRTEAEIQAAF
+620 YQQCRTEAEIKAAF
-634 HKLQADMQAEID
+634 NRLQADMQDVID
-646 ERMDSVRQEVLDHFD
+646 ERMDSVRHEVLENFD

-681 YEYLFWELTKYVLHA
+681 YEYIFWELTKYVLHA
-696 DASFDDEQH
+696 DATFNDEQH
-705 TFHLQRKVAGCP
+705 TFMLKKPVAGSP
-717 AGLYRLFSQQ
+717 SGLYRLFSQQ
-727 GDGIAYRLSH
+727 GDGTAYRLSH
-737 PLAQHVLREALTL
+737 PLAQHVLSQALTT
-750 PVNANGA
+750 PVDATGA
-757 LSFSPQATKLN
+757 LTFSPTTTKLN
-768 VQMPDDLRYRSG
+768 VQLPDDLRYRSG

-796 HLLFTAFTDDGRFL
+796 HLLFTAFTDDGRYL

-816 RLMLLGAQASLP
+816 RLMLLSGRQVSTTIAIEKTTQ
-828 VFELTNEIQ
+828 E
-837 QKLQSNQQQHT
+837 KLQSNQQQHA
-848 TATLHEIDSR
+848 TATLREIDSR
-858 NTAYFRQEEER
+858 NTTYFKQEEDRNFAWEHDVVDSLEMEIKSIR
-869 IFNWERDMVDGLEV
+869 NDILRAERD
-883 EIKTIKNEI
+883 
-892 LRTEREARNA
+892 ARNA

-908 LTLEKKVD
+908 LTLEKKVE
-916 ELKRRRRRLRSEL
+916 ELKRKRRRLRNEL
-929 EEREDEVSEQRK
+929 EEREDEVSAQRK
-941 TMIRDLE
+941 KMIGDLE
-948 RRMIQNTAS
+948 KRMIQSTAS

-963 RFTIE
+963 RFTID

>member
-1 MPIVTPQQ
+1 MPTVTPYQ
-9 AQYYAHLLTSRSV
+9 AQYYAQLLSSHSV

-79 QYWAVGKRKII
+79 QYWASGKRNII
-90 VVCPASL
+90 IVCPAAL

-105 TDKFGLP
+105 SDKFGLP
-112 NIIVDSRNFRQ
+112 NVVVDSRNYRQ
-123 VGFGKNRIVVCS
+123 VGFGKRSIVVCS

-143 VDILRRGFEL
+143 VDILRQGFEL

-164 VYRQSA
+164 VYRSSA

-176 RDALSGTQKLLL
+176 SDALSGTKKLLL

-205 IINPTLFGSEKA
+205 IINPQLFGSEKS
-217 FRSTYARGEENAEL
+217 FRATYGKGDELPEL

-266 DTEQQLYS
+266 DIEQQLYN
-274 ELSDF
+274 ELSEF

-288 PTQQRKLTTMIVRK
+288 PAQQRKLTTMIIRK
-302 ILASSTYALIFTLT
+302 ILASSTYALAFTLT

-324 MLTTLRVEPL
+324 MLKTLQVER
-334 IPDELIEA
+334 
-342 ASEETELFEPFS
+342 F
-354 SASGEQT
+354 G
-361 CLLSRAA
+361 
-368 EWCYGVE
+368 
-375 PDELLEEDIA
+375 LEELADI
-385 EAAEES
+385 AAEES
-391 DEVNPIRLKAE
+391 DLFVPDEVLEEDVVEEDEEVNPVKLKAE
-402 IAILDRFIEM
+402 IAQIDRFIEM

-432 FKQQAAEGAPRK
+432 FKQQSEEGAPRK

-455 DYLVRYLEAHGYA
+455 AYLVQFLEAHGYA
-468 GRLVIFNGRSSDPQT
+468 GRLVIFNGRASDPQT

-498 SGVRTADRRAA
+498 SGVKTADRRAA

-562 QKHDVVVVNFI
+562 QKYDVVVVNFI

-620 YQQCRTEAEIQAAF
+620 YQQCRTEAEIKAAF
-634 HKLQADMQAEID
+634 NRLQADMQAEID
-646 ERMDSVRQEVLDHFD
+646 ERMDSVRHEVLENFD

-681 YEYLFWELTKYVLHA
+681 YEYIFWELTKYVLCA
-696 DASFDDEQH
+696 DATFDDEQH
-705 TFHLQRKVAGCP
+705 TFKLEKPVAGSP
-717 AGLYRLFSQQ
+717 SGLYRLFSQQ

-737 PLAQHVLREALTL
+737 PLAQHVLNKALAMPLDAGGTIT
-750 PVNANGA
+750 
-757 LSFSPQATKLN
+757 FSPTTTRLN
-768 VQMPDDLRYRSG
+768 VQLPDDLRYRSG

-796 HLLFTAFTDDGRFL
+796 HLLFTAFTDDGRYL

-816 RLMLLGAQASLP
+816 RLMLLSGTQASSP
-828 VFELTNEIQ
+828 AAIEKTTQE
-837 QKLQSNQQQHT
+837 KLQSNQQQHA
-848 TATLHEIDSR
+848 TATLRDIDSR
-858 NTAYFRQEEER
+858 NTAYFKQEEER
-869 IFNWERDMVDGLEV
+869 IFNWERDMVDSLEV
-883 EIKTIKNEI
+883 EIKTIKNDI

-908 LTLEKKVD
+908 LTLEKKAE
-916 ELKRRRRRLRSEL
+916 ELKRKRRRLRNEL

-948 RRMIQNTAS
+948 KRMIQSTDS

-963 RFTIE
+963 RFTID

>member
-1 MPIVTPQQ
+1 MPTITPQQ
-9 AQYYAHLLTSRSV
+9 AQYYAQLLTSRSV

-35 AAVDINPHQVE
+35 ASVDINPHQVE
-46 AALFAFRSPLSKGV
+46 AALFAFKSPLSKGV

-79 QYWAVGKRKII
+79 QYWAAGKRNII
-90 VVCPASL
+90 IVCPAAL

-112 NIIVDSRNFRQ
+112 NIIVDSRNYRQ
-123 VGFGKNRIVVCS
+123 VGFSNRRIVICS
-135 YNFVARYK
+135 YNFVAHYK
-143 VDILRRGFEL
+143 VDVLRQGFEL

-164 VYRQSA
+164 VYRSSA

-176 RDALSGTQKLLL
+176 SDALSGSKKLLL

-205 IINPTLFGSEKA
+205 IINPQLFGSEKT
-217 FRSTYARGEENAEL
+217 FRSTYGKGDELPEL

-246 VREYINYTNRHALTQ
+246 VKEYINYTNRHALTQ

-266 DTEQQLYS
+266 DSEQQLYS
-274 ELSDF
+274 ELSEF

-288 PTQQRKLTTMIVRK
+288 PTQQRKLTTMIIRK

-316 HIRQRLQR
+316 HIQQRLQR
-324 MLTTLRVEPL
+324 MLKTLQVERFDPE
-334 IPDELIEA
+334 ELVDVA
-342 ASEETELFEPFS
+342 AEETEL
-354 SASGEQT
+354 
-361 CLLSRAA
+361 
-368 EWCYGVE
+368 YE
-375 PDELLEEDIA
+375 PDELLEEDIV
-385 EAAEES
+385 EGEE
-391 DEVNPIRLKAE
+391 EVNPIKLKAE
-402 IAILDRFIEM
+402 IAQIDRFIEM

-424 LLKALTKA
+424 LLKALAKA
-432 FKQQAAEGAPRK
+432 FKQQAEEGAPRK

-455 DYLVRYLEAHGYA
+455 TYLVQFLEAHGYA
-468 GRLVIFNGRSSDPQT
+468 GRLVIFNGRASDPQT

-498 SGVRTADRRAA
+498 SGVKTADRRAA

-620 YQQCRTEAEIQAAF
+620 YQQCRTEAEIKAAF
-634 HKLQADMQAEID
+634 SRLQADMQAEID
-646 ERMDSVRQEVLDHFD
+646 ERMDSVRHEVLENFD

-681 YEYLFWELTKYVLHA
+681 YEYIFWELTKYVLHA
-696 DASFDDEQH
+696 DATFNDEQH
-705 TFHLQRKVAGCP
+705 TFMLKKPVAGSP
-717 AGLYRLFSQQ
+717 SGLYRLFSQQ

-737 PLAQHVLREALTL
+737 PLAQHVLNEALTT
-750 PVNANGA
+750 PVDATGA
-757 LSFSPQATKLN
+757 LAFSPSTTQLN
-768 VQMPDDLRYRSG
+768 VQLPDDLRYRSG

-796 HLLFTAFTDDGRFL
+796 HLLFTAFTDDGRYL

-816 RLMLLGAQASLP
+816 RLMLLSGTQASSP
-828 VFELTNEIQ
+828 AAIEKATQE
-837 QKLQSNQQQHT
+837 KLQSNQQQHT
-848 TATLHEIDSR
+848 TATLREIDSR
-858 NTAYFRQEEER
+858 NTTYFKQEEDR
-869 IFNWERDMVDGLEV
+869 IFAWEHDMVDSLEM
-883 EIKTIKNEI
+883 EIKSIRNDI
-892 LRTEREARNA
+892 LRAERDARNA

-908 LTLEKKVD
+908 LTLEKKVE
-916 ELKRRRRRLRSEL
+916 ELKRKRRRLRNEL

-948 RRMIQNTAS
+948 KRMIQNTAS

-963 RFTIE
+963 RFTID

>member
-1 MPIVTPQQ
+1 MPIITPYQ
-9 AQYYAHLLTSRSV
+9 AKYYANLLTSRSV

-79 QYWAVGKRKII
+79 QYWASGKRKII
-90 VVCPASL
+90 VVCPAAL

-105 TDKFGLP
+105 SDKFGLP
-112 NIIVDSRNFRQ
+112 NIIVDSRNYRTT
-123 VGFGKNRIVVCS
+123 GFGKKSIVICS

-143 VDILRRGFEL
+143 VDILRQGFEL
-153 AVVDEA
+153 TVVDEA

-164 VYRQSA
+164 VYRSSA

-176 RDALSGTQKLLL
+176 KDALDGTKKLLL

-205 IINPTLFGSEKA
+205 IINPQLFGNEKS
-217 FRSTYARGEENAEL
+217 FRTTYGKGDELPEL

-246 VREYINYTNRHALTQ
+246 VKEYINYTNRHALTQ
-261 KFQAT
+261 KFSAT
-266 DTEQQLYS
+266 DVEQQLYG
-274 ELSDF
+274 ELSEF

-288 PTQQRKLTTMIVRK
+288 PAQQRRLTTMIIRK
-302 ILASSTYALIFTLT
+302 ILASSTYALIFTLN

-324 MLTTLRVEPL
+324 MLTTLRVEQFDPE
-334 IPDELIEA
+334 ELIDVA
-342 ASEETELFEPFS
+342 AEETEL
-354 SASGEQT
+354 
-361 CLLSRAA
+361 
-368 EWCYGVE
+368 YE
-375 PDELLEEDIA
+375 PDEILEEDFVDDT
-385 EAAEES
+385 
-391 DEVNPIRLKAE
+391 DEVNSTRLKAE
-402 IAILDRFIEM
+402 IALIDHFIDM
-412 ARGIDHDSKSDA
+412 ARGIDHDSKSEA
-424 LLKALTKA
+424 LLKALSKA
-432 FKQQAAEGAPRK
+432 FKQQAAANAPRK

-455 DYLVRYLEAHGYA
+455 AYLVQYLEAHGYA
-468 GRLVIFNGRSSDPQT
+468 GKIVTFNGRASDPKT

-498 SGVRTADRRAA
+498 SGVKTADRRAA
-509 VVDYFEHQADIMI
+509 VVDYFEHLADIMI

-562 QKHDVVVVNFI
+562 QKHDVEVVNFI

-634 HKLQADMQAEID
+634 RKLQADMQAEID
-646 ERMDSVRQEVLDHFD
+646 ERMDTVRQEVLDHFD
-661 IDVQEHLRMTHDT
+661 IDVQEHLRITHDT

-681 YEYLFWELTKYVLHA
+681 HKYIFWELTKYVLQA

-737 PLAQHVLREALTL
+737 PLAQYVLREALTL
-750 PVNANGA
+750 PVDSNGM
-757 LSFSPQATKLN
+757 LTFSPATTRLN

-828 VFELTNEIQ
+828 VAEPTKETQ
-837 QKLQSNQQQHT
+837 EKLQSNQQQHT
-848 TATLHEIDSR
+848 TATLHDIDSR
-858 NTAYFRQEEER
+858 NTAYFKQEEER
-869 IFNWERDMVDGLEV
+869 IFNWEHDMVDGLEV
-883 EIKTIKNEI
+883 EIKTIRNEI

-902 QTVAEK
+902 PTVAEK

-916 ELKRRRRRLRSEL
+916 ELKRRRRRLRNEL

-948 RRMIQNTAS
+948 RRMIQNTVS

>member
-1 MPIVTPQQ
+1 MPIITPQQ
-9 AQYYAHLLTSRSV
+9 AQYYAQLLTSRSV

-79 QYWAVGKRKII
+79 QYFAVGKRKII

-105 TDKFGLP
+105 TEKFGLP
-112 NIIVDSRNFRQ
+112 NIIIDSRNYRQ
-123 VGFGKNRIVVCS
+123 FGFDNRNIIVCS

-143 VDILRRGFEL
+143 IDILRHGFEL

-176 RDALSGTQKLLL
+176 HDALSGTQKLLL

-205 IINPTLFGSEKA
+205 IINPTLFGSEKS
-217 FRSTYARGEENAEL
+217 FRNTYARGEENTEL

-246 VREYINYTNRHALTQ
+246 VKEYINYTNRHALTQ

-266 DTEQQLYS
+266 DIEQQLYS
-274 ELSDF
+274 ELSEF

-324 MLTTLRVEPL
+324 MLTTLKVEPL
-334 IPDELIEA
+334 ISDELIEA
-342 ASEETELFEPFS
+342 AAEETEL
-354 SASGEQT
+354 
-361 CLLSRAA
+361 
-368 EWCYGVE
+368 YE

-385 EAAEES
+385 EAAT
-391 DEVNPIRLKAE
+391 DNDNVNPAKLKAE

-412 ARGIDHDSKSDA
+412 ARSIDHDSKSDA
-424 LLKALTKA
+424 LLKALAKA
-432 FKQQAAEGAPRK
+432 FKQQSQEGAPRK

-509 VVDYFEHQADIMI
+509 VVDYFEHQSDIMI

-573 NTRNFADVRVFNL
+573 NTRNYADVRVFNL
-586 LSDKFHLFDD
+586 LSEKFHLFDD

-613 ESRIYDI
+613 ESRIYSI
-620 YQQCRTEAEIQAAF
+620 YQQCRTEEEIKRAF
-634 HKLQADMQAEID
+634 SQLQSDMQSEID
-646 ERMDSVRQEVLDHFD
+646 ERMDSVRQEVLEHFD
-661 IDVQEHLRMTHDT
+661 IDVQEHLRMTHDA

-681 YEYLFWELTKYVLHA
+681 HEYVFWELTKYVLHA
-696 DASFDDEQH
+696 VATFDDDQH
-705 TFHLQRKVAGCP
+705 IFQLQRTVAGSP
-717 AGLYRLFSQQ
+717 EGLYHLFSQQ

-737 PLAQHVLREALTL
+737 PLAQHVLHEALAM
-750 PVNANGA
+750 PVDSNSAIA
-757 LSFSPQATKLN
+757 FSSNTTRLN

-816 RLMLLGAQASLP
+816 RLMLLSGTQAPSP
-828 VFELTNEIQ
+828 VATPSSEIQ

-848 TATLHEIDSR
+848 TSTLRDIDCR
-858 NTAYFRQEEER
+858 NTAYFKQEEER
-869 IFNWERDMVDGLEV
+869 IFNWERDMVDSLEV
-883 EIKTIKNEI
+883 EIKTIKNDI
-892 LRTEREARNA
+892 LRTERDARNA

-908 LTLEKKVD
+908 LTLEKKVE

-948 RRMIQNTAS
+948 KRMIQNTDR

-963 RFTIE
+963 RFTID

>member
-1 MPIVTPQQ
+1 MPIITPYQ
-9 AQYYAHLLTSRSV
+9 AKYYAHMLTSRSV

-79 QYWAVGKRKII
+79 QYWASGKRKII
-90 VVCPASL
+90 VVCPAAL

-112 NIIVDSRNFRQ
+112 NIIVDSRNYRQ
-123 VGFGKNRIVVCS
+123 VGFGKRNIVVCS

-143 VDILRRGFEL
+143 VDILRQGFEL

-164 VYRQSA
+164 VYRNSA

-176 RDALSGTQKLLL
+176 RDALDGTKKLLL

-205 IINPTLFGSEKA
+205 IINPQLFGSEKS
-217 FRSTYARGEENAEL
+217 FRATYGKGDELSEL

-261 KFQAT
+261 KFSAT
-266 DTEQQLYS
+266 DVEQQLYS

-288 PTQQRKLTTMIVRK
+288 PAQQRRLTTMIIRK
-302 ILASSTYALIFTLT
+302 ILASSTYALVFTLT

-324 MLTTLRVEPL
+324 MLTSLHYEQFNPE
-334 IPDELIEA
+334 ELVDIEA
-342 ASEETELFEPFS
+342 GENELYEN
-354 SASGEQT
+354 
-361 CLLSRAA
+361 
-368 EWCYGVE
+368 
-375 PDELLEEDIA
+375 DEVLEEDVVDDN
-385 EAAEES
+385 
-391 DEVNPIRLKAE
+391 DEVNPTRLKSE
-402 IAILDRFIEM
+402 IALIDRFIDM
-412 ARGIDHDSKSDA
+412 AKRIDHDSKSDA

-432 FKQQAAEGAPRK
+432 FKQQAEEGAARK

-455 DYLVRYLEAHGYA
+455 AYLVQFLEAHGYA
-468 GRLVIFNGRSSDPQT
+468 GKIVTFNGRASDPQT
-483 TDIYN
+483 SDIYN
-488 RWCRRHPDRV
+488 HWCRRHPDRV
-498 SGVRTADRRAA
+498 SGVKTADRRAA

-613 ESRIYDI
+613 ESRIYEI
-620 YQQCRTEAEIQAAF
+620 YQQCRTEEEIKTAF
-634 HKLQADMQAEID
+634 NRLQNDMQAEID
-646 ERMDSVRQEVLDHFD
+646 ERMDTVRHEVLEHFD
-661 IDVQEHLRMTHDT
+661 IDVQEHLRMTHDS

-681 YEYLFWELTKYVLHA
+681 YEHLFWELTKYVLHNDA
-696 DASFDDEQH
+696 DFDDEHH
-705 TFHLQRKVAGCP
+705 TFTLHHQVEGSP
-717 AGLYRLFSQQ
+717 VGLYRLFSQQ

-737 PLAQHVLREALTL
+737 PLAQHVLNEAILMPLDAEGTLT
-750 PVNANGA
+750 
-757 LSFSPQATKLN
+757 FSPDTTCLN
-768 VQMPDDLRYRSG
+768 VQMPEDLRYHSG

-796 HLLFTAFTDDGRFL
+796 HLLFSAVTDEGRFL
-810 TQEECE
+810 TQEESE
-816 RLMLLGAQASLP
+816 RLMLLVAQASKP
-828 VFELTNEIQ
+828 VAITNKVKQ
-837 QKLQSNQQQHT
+837 QLHSNQQQH
-848 TATLHEIDSR
+848 ATSTLRDIDSR
-858 NTAYFRQEEER
+858 NTQYFKQEEER
-869 IFNWERDMVDGLEV
+869 IFNWEHDMVDSLES
-883 EIKTIKNEI
+883 EIKNLRNEI
-892 LRTEREARNA
+892 QRTEREARNA
-902 QTVAEK
+902 ETVAEK
-908 LTLEKKVD
+908 LTLERKVD
-916 ELKRRRRRLRSEL
+916 ELKRKRRRLRGEL
-929 EEREDEVSEQRK
+929 EEREDELGEQRK
-941 TMIRDLE
+941 TMIRELE
-948 RRMIQNTAS
+948 QRMIKTTDT
-957 QDLFTI
+957 QDLFII
-963 RFTIE
+963 RFNIE

>member
-1 MPIVTPQQ
+1 MSIITPQQ
-9 AQYYAHLLTSRSV
+9 AQYYAQLLTSRSV

-79 QYWAVGKRKII
+79 QYWAAGKRNII
-90 VVCPASL
+90 IVCPAAL

-112 NIIVDSRNFRQ
+112 NIIVDSRNYCQ
-123 VGFGKNRIVVCS
+123 VGFGKRCIAICS

-143 VDILRRGFEL
+143 VDILRQGFEL

-164 VYRQSA
+164 VYRSSA

-176 RDALSGTQKLLL
+176 RDALSGSKKLLL

-205 IINPTLFGSEKA
+205 IINPQLFGSEKS
-217 FRSTYARGEENAEL
+217 FRATYGKGDELPEL

-266 DTEQQLYS
+266 DIEQQLYS
-274 ELSDF
+274 ELSEF
-279 LRRDDIYSV
+279 LRRDDIYSI
-288 PTQQRKLTTMIVRK
+288 PSQQRKLTTMIIRK

-316 HIRQRLQR
+316 HISQRLQR
-324 MLTTLRVEPL
+324 MLKTLQVERLNPE
-334 IPDELIEA
+334 ELVDIA
-342 ASEETELFEPFS
+342 AEETELYEP
-354 SASGEQT
+354 E
-361 CLLSRAA
+361 
-368 EWCYGVE
+368 
-375 PDELLEEDIA
+375 ELLDEDVVDDN
-385 EAAEES
+385 E
-391 DEVNPIRLKAE
+391 EVNPVKLKAE
-402 IAILDRFIEM
+402 ITQIERFIEM

-432 FKQQAAEGAPRK
+432 FKQQAVEGAPRK

-455 DYLVRYLEAHGYA
+455 AYLVQFLEAHGYA
-468 GRLVIFNGRSSDPQT
+468 GRLVIFNGRATDPQT
-483 TDIYN
+483 TEIYN
-488 RWCRRHPDRV
+488 RWCRLHPDRV
-498 SGVRTADRRAA
+498 SGVKTADRRAA

-620 YQQCRTEAEIQAAF
+620 YQQCRTEAEIKAAF
-634 HKLQADMQAEID
+634 SRLQADMQAEID
-646 ERMDSVRQEVLDHFD
+646 ERMDSIRHEVLENFD

-681 YEYLFWELTKYVLHA
+681 YEYIFWELTKYVLHA
-696 DASFDDEQH
+696 DATFNDDQH
-705 TFHLQRKVAGCP
+705 TFMLKKPVAGS
-717 AGLYRLFSQQ
+717 ASGLYRLFSQQ

-737 PLAQHVLREALTL
+737 PLAQHVLNEALAIPFDTIGTL
-750 PVNANGA
+750 R
-757 LSFSPQATKLN
+757 FSPSTTRLN
-768 VQMPDDLRYRSG
+768 VQLPDDLRYRSG
-780 WLLLSRLQVD
+780 WLLLSCLQVD

-796 HLLFTAFTDDGRFL
+796 HLLFTAFIDDGRFL
-810 TQEECE
+810 TQEQCE
-816 RLMLLGAQASLP
+816 RLMLLGATIESPQN
-828 VFELTNEIQ
+828 LTSEVQ
-837 QKLQSNQQQHT
+837 QKLQSNQQQHA
-848 TATLHEIDSR
+848 TATLREIDSR
-858 NTAYFRQEEER
+858 NTTYFKQEEDR
-869 IFNWERDMVDGLEV
+869 IFAWEHDMVDSLEV
-883 EIKTIKNEI
+883 EIKSIRNEI
-892 LRTEREARNA
+892 LRAERDARNA

-908 LTLEKKVD
+908 LTLEKKVE
-916 ELKRRRRRLRSEL
+916 ELKRKRRRLRNEL

-948 RRMIQNTAS
+948 KRMIQNTKS

-963 RFTIE
+963 RFTID

>member
-1 MPIVTPQQ
+1 MSIITPQQ
-9 AQYYAHLLTSRSV
+9 AKYYAQLLTSRSV

-79 QYWAVGKRKII
+79 QYWAAGKRNII
-90 VVCPASL
+90 IVCPAAL

-112 NIIVDSRNFRQ
+112 NIIVDSRNYRQ
-123 VGFGKNRIVVCS
+123 VGFGKHCIVICS

-164 VYRQSA
+164 VYRSSA

-176 RDALSGTQKLLL
+176 RDALSGSKKLLL

-205 IINPTLFGSEKA
+205 IINPQLFGSEKS
-217 FRSTYARGEENAEL
+217 FRATYGKGDELPEL

-266 DTEQQLYS
+266 DIEQQLYS
-274 ELSDF
+274 ELSEF
-279 LRRDDIYSV
+279 LRRDDIYSI
-288 PTQQRKLTTMIVRK
+288 PSQQRKLTTMIIRK

-316 HIRQRLQR
+316 HISQRLQR
-324 MLTTLRVEPL
+324 MLKTLSVERLNPE
-334 IPDELIEA
+334 ELVDIA
-342 ASEETELFEPFS
+342 AEETELYEP
-354 SASGEQT
+354 E
-361 CLLSRAA
+361 
-368 EWCYGVE
+368 
-375 PDELLEEDIA
+375 ELLDEDVVDDN
-385 EAAEES
+385 E
-391 DEVNPIRLKAE
+391 EVNPVKLKAE
-402 IAILDRFIEM
+402 ITQIERFIEM

-432 FKQQAAEGAPRK
+432 FKQQAVEGAPRK

-455 DYLVRYLEAHGYA
+455 AYLVQFLEAHGYS
-468 GRLVIFNGRSSDPQT
+468 GRLVIFNGRASDPQT
-483 TDIYN
+483 TEIYN
-488 RWCRRHPDRV
+488 RWCRLHPERV
-498 SGVRTADRRAA
+498 SGVKTADRRAA

-620 YQQCRTEAEIQAAF
+620 YQQCRTEAEIKAAF
-634 HKLQADMQAEID
+634 SRLQADMQAEID
-646 ERMDSVRQEVLDHFD
+646 ERMDSVRHEVLENFD

-681 YEYLFWELTKYVLHA
+681 YEYIFWELTKYVLHA
-696 DASFDDEQH
+696 DATFNDEQH
-705 TFHLQRKVAGCP
+705 TFMLKKPVAGSP
-717 AGLYRLFSQQ
+717 SGLYRLFSQQ

-737 PLAQHVLREALTL
+737 PLAQHVLNEALAIPFDTTGTL
-750 PVNANGA
+750 R
-757 LSFSPQATKLN
+757 FSPSTTRLN
-768 VQMPDDLRYRSG
+768 VQLPDDLRYRSG
-780 WLLLSRLQVD
+780 WMLLSCLQVD

-810 TQEECE
+810 TQEQCE
-816 RLMLLGAQASLP
+816 RLMLLGATMESPQT
-828 VFELTNEIQ
+828 LTSEVQ

-848 TATLHEIDSR
+848 TATLREIDSR
-858 NTAYFRQEEER
+858 NTTYFKQEEDR
-869 IFNWERDMVDGLEV
+869 IFAWEHDMVDSLEV
-883 EIKTIKNEI
+883 EIKSIRNEI
-892 LRTEREARNA
+892 LRAERDARNA

-908 LTLEKKVD
+908 LTLEKKVE
-916 ELKRRRRRLRSEL
+916 ELKRKRRRLRNEL

-948 RRMIQNTAS
+948 KRMIQNTES

-963 RFTIE
+963 RFTID

>member
-1 MPIVTPQQ
+1 MPTITPQQ
-9 AQYYAHLLTSRSV
+9 AQYYAQLLNSRSV

-46 AALFAFRSPLSKGV
+46 AALFAFKSPLSKGV

-79 QYWAVGKRKII
+79 QYWAAGKRNII
-90 VVCPASL
+90 IVCPAAL

-112 NIIVDSRNFRQ
+112 NIIVDSRNYRQ
-123 VGFGKNRIVVCS
+123 VGFGNRKIVICS

-143 VDILRRGFEL
+143 VDILQQGFAL

-164 VYRQSA
+164 VYRSSA

-176 RDALSGTQKLLL
+176 SDALSGSKKLLL

-205 IINPTLFGSEKA
+205 IINPQLFGSEKT
-217 FRSTYARGEENAEL
+217 FRATYGKGDELPDL

-266 DTEQQLYS
+266 DNEQQLYS
-274 ELSDF
+274 ELSEF

-288 PTQQRKLTTMIVRK
+288 PTQQRKLTTMIIRK

-316 HIRQRLQR
+316 HIQQRLQR
-324 MLTTLRVEPL
+324 MLKTLQVERLDPE
-334 IPDELIEA
+334 ELVDIA
-342 ASEETELFEPFS
+342 AEETEL
-354 SASGEQT
+354 
-361 CLLSRAA
+361 
-368 EWCYGVE
+368 YE
-375 PDELLEEDIA
+375 PDELLEEDIV
-385 EAAEES
+385 EGE
-391 DEVNPIRLKAE
+391 DEVNPVKLKAE
-402 IAILDRFIEM
+402 IAQIEHFIEM

-424 LLKALTKA
+424 LLKALAKA
-432 FKQQAAEGAPRK
+432 FKQQAEEGAPRK

-455 DYLVRYLEAHGYA
+455 AYLVNFLEAHGYA
-468 GRLVIFNGRSSDPQT
+468 GRLVIFNGRASDPQT

-488 RWCRRHPDRV
+488 RWCRYHPDRV
-498 SGVRTADRRAA
+498 SGVKTADRRAA

-562 QKHDVVVVNFI
+562 QKYDVVVVNFI

-606 RVDSLDI
+606 RVDSIDI
-613 ESRIYDI
+613 ENRIYEI
-620 YQQCRTEAEIQAAF
+620 YQQCRTEAEIKAAF
-634 HKLQADMQAEID
+634 NRLQADMQDVID
-646 ERMDSVRQEVLDHFD
+646 ERMDSVRHEVLENFD

-681 YEYLFWELTKYVLHA
+681 YEYIFWELTKYVLHA
-696 DASFDDEQH
+696 DATFNDEQH
-705 TFHLQRKVAGCP
+705 TFMLKKPVAGSP
-717 AGLYRLFSQQ
+717 SGLYRLFSQQ

-737 PLAQHVLREALTL
+737 PLAQHVLSQALSTPVDATGALT
-750 PVNANGA
+750 
-757 LSFSPQATKLN
+757 FSPTTTQLN
-768 VQMPDDLRYRSG
+768 VQLPDDLRYRSG

-796 HLLFTAFTDDGRFL
+796 HLLFTAFTDDGRYL

-816 RLMLLGAQASLP
+816 RLMLLSGRQASTTATI
-828 VFELTNEIQ
+828 EKATQE
-837 QKLQSNQQQHT
+837 KLQSNQQQHA
-848 TATLHEIDSR
+848 TATLREIDSR
-858 NTAYFRQEEER
+858 NTTYFKQEEDR
-869 IFNWERDMVDGLEV
+869 IFAWEHDVVDSLEM
-883 EIKTIKNEI
+883 EIKSIRNEI
-892 LRTEREARNA
+892 LRAERDARNA

-908 LTLEKKVD
+908 LTLEKKVE
-916 ELKRRRRRLRSEL
+916 ELKRKRRRLRNEL
-929 EEREDEVSEQRK
+929 EEREDEVSAQRK
-941 TMIRDLE
+941 KMIGDLE
-948 RRMIQNTAS
+948 KRMIQSTAS

-963 RFTIE
+963 RFTID

>member
-1 MPIVTPQQ
+1 MSIITPQQ
-9 AQYYAHLLTSRSV
+9 AKYYAQLLTSRSV

-79 QYWAVGKRKII
+79 QYWAAGKRNII
-90 VVCPASL
+90 IVCPAAL

-112 NIIVDSRNFRQ
+112 NIIVDSRNYRQ
-123 VGFGKNRIVVCS
+123 LGFGKQCIVICS

-164 VYRQSA
+164 VYRSSA

-176 RDALSGTQKLLL
+176 RDALSGSKKLLL

-205 IINPTLFGSEKA
+205 IINPQLFGSEKS
-217 FRSTYARGEENAEL
+217 FRATYGKGDELPEL

-266 DTEQQLYS
+266 DIEQQLYS
-274 ELSDF
+274 ELSEF
-279 LRRDDIYSV
+279 LRRDDIYSI
-288 PTQQRKLTTMIVRK
+288 PSQQRKLTTMIIRK

-316 HIRQRLQR
+316 HISQRLQR
-324 MLTTLRVEPL
+324 MLKTLQVERLNPE
-334 IPDELIEA
+334 ELVDVA
-342 ASEETELFEPFS
+342 AEETELYEP
-354 SASGEQT
+354 E
-361 CLLSRAA
+361 
-368 EWCYGVE
+368 
-375 PDELLEEDIA
+375 ELLDEDVVDDN
-385 EAAEES
+385 E
-391 DEVNPIRLKAE
+391 EVNPVKLKAE
-402 IAILDRFIEM
+402 ITQIERFIEM

-432 FKQQAAEGAPRK
+432 FKQQAVEGAPRK

-455 DYLVRYLEAHGYA
+455 AYLVQFLEAHGYA
-468 GRLVIFNGRSSDPQT
+468 GRLVIFNGRASDPQT
-483 TDIYN
+483 TEIYN
-488 RWCRRHPDRV
+488 RWCRLHPDRV
-498 SGVRTADRRAA
+498 SGVKTADRRAS

-620 YQQCRTEAEIQAAF
+620 YQQCRTEAEIKAAF
-634 HKLQADMQAEID
+634 SRLQADMQAEID
-646 ERMDSVRQEVLDHFD
+646 ERMDSIRHEVLENFD

-681 YEYLFWELTKYVLHA
+681 YEYIFWELTKYVLHA
-696 DASFDDEQH
+696 DATFNDEQH
-705 TFHLQRKVAGCP
+705 TFMLKKPVAGSP
-717 AGLYRLFSQQ
+717 SGLYRLFSQQ

-737 PLAQHVLREALTL
+737 SLAQHVLNEALTIPFNTTGSL
-750 PVNANGA
+750 R
-757 LSFSPQATKLN
+757 FSPSTTRLN
-768 VQMPDDLRYRSG
+768 VQLPDDLRYRSG
-780 WLLLSRLQVD
+780 WMLLSCLQVD

-810 TQEECE
+810 TQEQCE
-816 RLMLLGAQASLP
+816 RLMLLGATMESPQT
-828 VFELTNEIQ
+828 LTSEVQ
-837 QKLQSNQQQHT
+837 QKLQSNQLQHT
-848 TATLHEIDSR
+848 TATLREIDSR
-858 NTAYFRQEEER
+858 NTTYFKQEEDR
-869 IFNWERDMVDGLEV
+869 IFAWEHDMVDSLEV
-883 EIKTIKNEI
+883 EIKSIRNDI
-892 LRTEREARNA
+892 LRAERDARNA

-908 LTLEKKVD
+908 LTLEKKVE
-916 ELKRRRRRLRSEL
+916 ELKRKRRRLRNEL

-948 RRMIQNTAS
+948 KRMIQNTES

-963 RFTIE
+963 RFTID

>member
-1 MPIVTPQQ
+1 MPAISPYQ
-9 AQYYAHLLTSRSV
+9 AHYFAQLLSSHSV
-22 GDRLESLSQSLLS
+22 GNRLESLSQSLLS

-46 AALFAFRSPLSKGV
+46 AALFAFKSPLSKGV

-79 QYWAVGKRKII
+79 QYWASGKRNII
-90 VVCPASL
+90 IVCPAAL

-112 NIIVDSRNFRQ
+112 NIIVDSRNYRQ
-123 VGFGKNRIVVCS
+123 VGFGKRCIVICS

-143 VDILRRGFEL
+143 VDILRQGFEL

-164 VYRQSA
+164 VYRSSA

-176 RDALSGTQKLLL
+176 SDALSGSKKLLL

-205 IINPTLFGSEKA
+205 IINPHLFGSEKS
-217 FRSTYARGEENAEL
+217 FRVKYGKGDELPDL

-266 DTEQQLYS
+266 DNEQQLYN
-274 ELSDF
+274 ELSEF

-288 PTQQRKLTTMIVRK
+288 PTQQRRLTTMIIRK

-316 HIRQRLQR
+316 HIQQRLQR
-324 MLTTLRVEPL
+324 MLKNLQVELLNPE
-334 IPDELIEA
+334 ELVDIA
-342 ASEETELFEPFS
+342 AEETEL
-354 SASGEQT
+354 
-361 CLLSRAA
+361 
-368 EWCYGVE
+368 YE
-375 PDELLEEDIA
+375 PDELLEEDIV
-385 EAAEES
+385 EGEE
-391 DEVNPIRLKAE
+391 EVNPVKLKAE
-402 IAILDRFIEM
+402 IAQIDRFIEM

-424 LLKALTKA
+424 LLKALAKA
-432 FKQQAAEGAPRK
+432 FKQQAEEGAPRK

-455 DYLVRYLEAHGYA
+455 AYLVNFLEAHGYA
-468 GRLVIFNGRSSDPQT
+468 GRLAIFNGRASDPQT

-488 RWCRRHPDRV
+488 RWCRYHPDRV
-498 SGVRTADRRAA
+498 SGVKTADRRAA

-562 QKHDVVVVNFI
+562 QKYDVVVVNFI

-606 RVDSLDI
+606 RVDSIDI
-613 ESRIYDI
+613 ENRIYEI
-620 YQQCRTEAEIQAAF
+620 YQQCRTEAEIKAAF
-634 HKLQADMQAEID
+634 NRLQADMQDVID
-646 ERMDSVRQEVLDHFD
+646 ERMDSVRHEVLENFD

-681 YEYLFWELTKYVLHA
+681 YEYIFWELTKYVLHA
-696 DASFDDEQH
+696 DATFNNEQH
-705 TFHLQRKVAGCP
+705 TFMLKKPVAGSP
-717 AGLYRLFSQQ
+717 SGLYRLFSQQ
-727 GDGIAYRLSH
+727 GDGTAYRLSH
-737 PLAQHVLREALTL
+737 PLAQHVLSQALTT
-750 PVNANGA
+750 PVDATGV
-757 LSFSPQATKLN
+757 LTFSPTTTKLN
-768 VQMPDDLRYRSG
+768 VQLPDDLRYRSG

-796 HLLFTAFTDDGRFL
+796 HLLFTAFTDDGRYL

-816 RLMLLGAQASLP
+816 RLMLLSGKQISTTIAIEKTTQ
-828 VFELTNEIQ
+828 E
-837 QKLQSNQQQHT
+837 KLQSNQQQHA

-858 NTAYFRQEEER
+858 NTTYFKQEEDR
-869 IFNWERDMVDGLEV
+869 IFAWEHDVVDSLEMEIKSIRNDILRAERD
-883 EIKTIKNEI
+883 
-892 LRTEREARNA
+892 ARNA

-908 LTLEKKVD
+908 LTLEKKVE
-916 ELKRRRRRLRSEL
+916 ELKRKRRRLRNEL
-929 EEREDEVSEQRK
+929 EEREDEVSAQRK
-941 TMIRDLE
+941 KMIGDLE
-948 RRMIQNTAS
+948 RRMIQSTAS

-963 RFTIE
+963 RFTID

>member
-1 MPIVTPQQ
+1 MPTITPQQ
-9 AQYYAHLLTSRSV
+9 AQYYAQLLNSRSV

-46 AALFAFRSPLSKGV
+46 AALFAFKSPLSKGV

-79 QYWAVGKRKII
+79 QYWAAGKRNII
-90 VVCPASL
+90 IVCPAAL

-112 NIIVDSRNFRQ
+112 NIIVDSRNYRQ
-123 VGFGKNRIVVCS
+123 VGFGKRCIVICS

-143 VDILRRGFEL
+143 VDILQQGFAL

-164 VYRQSA
+164 VYRSSA

-176 RDALSGTQKLLL
+176 SDALSGSKKLLL

-205 IINPTLFGSEKA
+205 IINPQLFGSEKT
-217 FRSTYARGEENAEL
+217 FRATYGKGDELPDL

-266 DTEQQLYS
+266 DNEQQLYS
-274 ELSDF
+274 ELSEF

-288 PTQQRKLTTMIVRK
+288 PTQQRRLTTMIIRK

-316 HIRQRLQR
+316 HIQQRLQR
-324 MLTTLRVEPL
+324 MLKNLQVELLNPE
-334 IPDELIEA
+334 ELVDIA
-342 ASEETELFEPFS
+342 AEETEL
-354 SASGEQT
+354 
-361 CLLSRAA
+361 
-368 EWCYGVE
+368 YE
-375 PDELLEEDIA
+375 PDELLEEDIV
-385 EAAEES
+385 EGEE
-391 DEVNPIRLKAE
+391 EVNPVKLKAE
-402 IAILDRFIEM
+402 IAQIDRFIEM

-424 LLKALTKA
+424 LLKALAKA
-432 FKQQAAEGAPRK
+432 FKQQAEEGAPRK

-455 DYLVRYLEAHGYA
+455 AYLVNFLEAHGYA
-468 GRLVIFNGRSSDPQT
+468 GRLVIFNGRASDPQT

-488 RWCRRHPDRV
+488 RWCRYHPDRV
-498 SGVRTADRRAA
+498 SGVKTADRRAA

-537 LVVNYDLPWNP
+537 L
-548 QRIEQRIGRCHRYG
+548 
-562 QKHDVVVVNFI
+562 VVNFI

-606 RVDSLDI
+606 RVDSIDI
-613 ESRIYDI
+613 ENRIYEI
-620 YQQCRTEAEIQAAF
+620 YQQCRTEAEIKAAF
-634 HKLQADMQAEID
+634 NRLQADMQDVID
-646 ERMDSVRQEVLDHFD
+646 ERMDNVRHEVLENFD

-681 YEYLFWELTKYVLHA
+681 YEYIFWELTKYVLHA
-696 DASFDDEQH
+696 DATFNDEQH
-705 TFHLQRKVAGCP
+705 TFMLKKPVAGSP
-717 AGLYRLFSQQ
+717 SGLYRLFSQQ

-737 PLAQHVLREALTL
+737 PLAQHVLSQALSTPVDATGALT
-750 PVNANGA
+750 
-757 LSFSPQATKLN
+757 FSPTTTQLN
-768 VQMPDDLRYRSG
+768 VQLPDDLRYRSG

-796 HLLFTAFTDDGRFL
+796 HLLFTAFTDDGRYL

-816 RLMLLGAQASLP
+816 RLMLLSGRQASTTATI
-828 VFELTNEIQ
+828 EKATQE
-837 QKLQSNQQQHT
+837 KLQSNQQQHA
-848 TATLHEIDSR
+848 TATLREIDSR
-858 NTAYFRQEEER
+858 NTTYFKQEEDR
-869 IFNWERDMVDGLEV
+869 IFAWEHDVVDSLEM
-883 EIKTIKNEI
+883 EIKSIRNEI
-892 LRTEREARNA
+892 LRAERDARNA

-908 LTLEKKVD
+908 LTLEKKVE
-916 ELKRRRRRLRSEL
+916 ELKRKRRRLRNEL
-929 EEREDEVSEQRK
+929 EEREDEVSAQRK
-941 TMIRDLE
+941 KMIGDLE
-948 RRMIQNTAS
+948 KRMIQSTAS

-963 RFTIE
+963 RFTID